1 MAKTVSAY
9 SCTECGWKTTK
20 WVGRCA
26 ECQQWGTVLET
37 STKTGLQR
45 QLNVVR
51 PISGSEARPI
61 TQLSGESLKHEP
73 TGIGEF
79 DRVLGGGL
87 VAGAAILLSGEPGIG
102 KSTLL
107 LSVAAKVAAQGK
119 KVLYLSA
126 EESINQVRLRA
137 ERTGAMIDT
146 LYLASETDLE
156 LALGQLEQIDPDLLI
171 VDSVQT
177 VFSPNIEG
185 IAGGPSQVR
194 EVASVLTRI
203 AKSRAMPTIM
213 VGHV

>member
-61 TQLSGESLKHEP
+61 TQLSGDSLKHEP